1 MSTDNANNS
10 DANNAGTTAAAAE
23 ATATDTIA
31 TGAENAPEWLEL
43 TDLARR
49 DIGGAVIWADDEA
62 FAEKENLITPG
73 EPVFDPNEFGHKGK
87 VYDGWETRR
96 RREAGSDSAIVRLGV
111 AGAVAGV
118 VVDTAFFLGNYPPE
132 VSVEGVWAP
141 GYQGV
146 EELQEKQWVTM
157 VNHAPLSGG
166 TKHYFD
172 CDEAAGPFTHLRL
185 TMHPDGGIARFR
197 VHGTPCPDPRY
208 LRGTVD
214 AAAADNGGRVIG
226 CSNLFYSS
234 PNNLLARGLPIN
246 MGGGWEN
253 ARRRGE
259 GNDYVEIALAGETD
273 IDWVE
278 LDTSWFVHNAPGA
291 AQISARRNG
300 GEWEVIV
307 PKRPL
312 QPDTRHRFL
321 LDYSGNFDAEETAG
335 VEPVAHPGRSTFDA
349 IRIDVYPDGGMAR
362 VRVMGSLTNAALEDI
377 ASRRP
382 QN

>member
-1 MSTDNANNS
+1 MSTNAI
-10 DANNAGTTAAAAE
+10 AASV
-23 ATATDTIA
+23 
-31 TGAENAPEWLEL
+31 ENEPGWLEL

-111 AGAVAGV
+111 AGAVSGV

-141 GYQGV
+141 GYLGAD
-146 EELQEKQWVTM
+146 ELSKKQWVPL
-157 VNHAPLSGG
+157 VEHAPLSGG
-166 TKHYFD
+166 AKHFFD
-172 CDEAAGPFTHLRL
+172 CNEAAGPFTHLRL

-197 VHGTPCPDPRY
+197 VHGTPFPDPRY
-208 LRGTVD
+208 LHGTID

-253 ARRRGE
+253 ARRRGA
-259 GNDYVEIALAGETD
+259 GNDYVEIALAGETE

-291 AQISARRNG
+291 AQVSARRG
-300 GEWEVIV
+300 GGDWEVIV

-321 LDYSGNFDAEETAG
+321 LNHAEKSDVDEVVVSEPAAPSGRLA
-335 VEPVAHPGRSTFDA
+335 FDA
-349 IRIDVYPDGGMAR
+349 IRIDVYPDGGLAR
-362 VRVMGSLTNAALEDI
+362 VRVMGSLTTTALKEI
-377 ASRRP
+377 ASRYP
-382 QN
+382 QDQT